1 MVSSDTRLATDM
13 ARAMG
18 KAIVRTGVDMLLGS
32 NHTAANEQAPL
43 IRCRA
48 CDGAAVIEVKDGDA
62 GLEDL
67 AGHPYWGKDRAET
80 NSNGKEAK
88 VRPTA
93 SNGRGPSPYV
103 TIGETLHTYLK
114 SLGLT
119 SGHEWVALAEKTKQG
134 YEVAADYFLDNVV
147 YSGREAVPDTEGLR
161 DELGAARD
169 QLDRVKKALIEAG
182 APQNCDMATAIQRL
196 AEAHRECVKE
206 HERIHEN
213 ADKGFDNILAALK
226 ESGAV
231 IDYSNPLQAAK
242 DLVLDFKALT
252 EMHRKMD
259 ESMRDIRDEIAEAI
273 DITDMETA
281 SGAKRLAQLY
291 IQQAANMADVRRDA
305 MINTMKQFKS
315 YIEATMQHVK
325 PQGSA

>member
-32 NHTAANEQAPL
+32 NHTAANDQAPL

-67 AGHPYWGKDRAET
+67 AGHPYWGKDRAEQST
-80 NSNGKEAK
+80 NGKEAD
-88 VRPTA
+88 VQPSA
-93 SNGRGPSPYV
+93 NGRGLSAV
-103 TIGETLHTYLK
+103 KDGEHGAWSIGHLLHDQLLAV
-114 SLGLT
+114 SVT
-119 SGHEWVALAEKTKQG
+119 SGYHWNALAEKTKQA
-134 YEVAADYFLDNVV
+134 YESAADQFLDTVQ
-147 YSGREAVPDTEGLR
+147 YTGKD
-161 DELGAARD
+161 DELAAARD

-182 APQNCDMATAIQRL
+182 APQNCDMATSIQRL
-196 AEAHRECVKE
+196 AEAHRECVQE
-206 HERIHEN
+206 HERLHAN

-259 ESMRDIRDEIAEAI
+259 ESMRDIRDEIGEAI
-273 DITDMETA
+273 DIVDMETV
-281 SGAKRLAQLY
+281 SGARRLAELY
-291 IQQAANMADVRRDA
+291 RQRVANEADIRHDA